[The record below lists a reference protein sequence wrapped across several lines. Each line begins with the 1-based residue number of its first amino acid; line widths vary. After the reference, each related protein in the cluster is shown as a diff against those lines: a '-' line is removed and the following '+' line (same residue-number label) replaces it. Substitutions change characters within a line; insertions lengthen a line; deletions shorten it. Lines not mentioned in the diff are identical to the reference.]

1 MEGLHSL
8 SRSKQESDDHK
19 LCEAVTEHTEEYYDF
34 PGHAGKLSVELTP

>member
-19 LCEAVTEHTEEYYDF
+19 LCEAVTEHTEEYDYS
-34 PGHAGKLSVELTP
+34 PRHAEQLSVELSP